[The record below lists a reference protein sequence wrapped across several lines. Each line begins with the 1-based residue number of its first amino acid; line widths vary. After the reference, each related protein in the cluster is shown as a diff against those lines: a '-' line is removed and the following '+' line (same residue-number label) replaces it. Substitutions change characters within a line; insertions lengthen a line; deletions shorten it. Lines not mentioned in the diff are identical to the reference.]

1 MSEQKKNF
9 SENKMGTMPITKLL
23 VNMAL
28 PLIFSMLVQ
37 GMYNIVDSIYISRVS
52 ESAVTALSLAFPIQ
66 NLIISFGVGTAVGVN
81 ALLSRSLGEQN
92 VENTN
97 LSAGNGFFLL
107 AVSAI
112 FFAVFGVFGSRPYFE
127 MQSDVAETIESG
139 SAYLAIC
146 SIFSLGCFVQILCE
160 RLLQATGRSFLSMV
174 LQVTGAAVNIL
185 LDPVFIFGWFGLPA
199 MGVAGAAVATV
210 LAQWIAAG
218 VGIFLNLRY
227 NHDVQLTRKYLK
239 PHGEIMKII
248 LSIGIP
254 SILMMGIG
262 SIMTFGMNQILQGFN
277 ETATGVFGIYF
288 KLQSFVFM
296 PVFGINNATISIIAY
311 NYGARKPKRVMSTVY
326 HAMVI
331 ACCIMVMGSLAFE
344 LLPDLLLNIF
354 NPTPEFSR
362 MGRVALRVIAIS
374 FPMAAIG
381 IAISGFFQ
389 ALGKSTYSALASL
402 CRQLIVLLPAAYLL
416 SLSGNVDLVWWSFPI
431 SEVASMLFSLVLFLK
446 LYRNKIKPLYLA
458 S

>member
-1 MSEQKKNF
+1 MSEMNKQH

-37 GMYNIVDSIYISRVS
+37 AMYNIVDSIYISRVS
-52 ESAVTALSLAFPIQ
+52 ESAVTALGLAFPIQ
-66 NLIISFGVGTAVGVN
+66 NLIISFGVGTSVGVN
-81 ALLSRSLGEQN
+81 ALLSRSLGERN
-92 VENTN
+92 TENAN
-97 LSAGNGFFLL
+97 LAAGNGFFLL

-112 FFAVFGVFGSRPYFE
+112 FFALFGVFGARPYFE
-127 MQSDVAETIESG
+127 MQSDVAETVEGG

-146 SIFSLGCFVQILCE
+146 SIFSLGCFIQILCE
-160 RLLQATGRSFLSMV
+160 RLLQSTGRSFLSMV
-174 LQVTGAAVNIL
+174 LQVTGAAVNII

-199 MGVAGAAVATV
+199 MGVAGAAIATV

-227 NHDVQLTRKYLK
+227 NHDLHLAQKYLK
-239 PHGEIMKII
+239 PHGEIVKII

-331 ACCIMVMGSLAFE
+331 ACCIMVLGSVGFE
-344 LLPDLLLNIF
+344 CFPELLLNIF

-362 MGRVALRVIAIS
+362 MGMVALRVIALS

-416 SLSGNVDLVWWSFPI
+416 SLSGNVNLVWWSFPI
-431 SEVASMLFSLVLFLK
+431 SEVASLLFSLVLFAK
-446 LYRNKIKPLYLA
+446 LYRDKIKPLYQV
-458 S
+458 

>member
-1 MSEQKKNF
+1 MSEERKQIP
-9 SENKMGTMPITKLL
+9 ENKMGTMPIPKLL
-23 VNMAL
+23 LNMAL

-37 GMYNIVDSIYISRVS
+37 AMYNIVDSIYISRIS

-92 VENTN
+92 AENTN
-97 LSAGNGFFLL
+97 LSAGNGFLML

-112 FFAVFGVFGSRPYFE
+112 FFALFGLFGARPYFE
-127 MQSDVAETIESG
+127 MQSNVAETVDGG

-160 RLLQATGRSFLSMV
+160 RLLQATGRSLLSMV
-174 LQVTGAAVNIL
+174 LQVTGAAINII

-210 LAQWIAAG
+210 LAQWIAAC
-218 VGIFLNLRY
+218 VGIFLNIRY
-227 NHDVQLTRKYLK
+227 NHDVHLAKKYLK
-239 PHGEIMKII
+239 PHGEIIKII
-248 LSIGIP
+248 LSISIP

-311 NYGARKPKRVMSTVY
+311 NYGARKPKRVMSTVSQ
-326 HAMVI
+326 ALV
-331 ACCIMVMGSLAFE
+331 AAGCIMVIGTLGFE
-344 LLPDLLLNIF
+344 FFPDLLLNIF

-362 MGRVALRVIAIS
+362 MGRIALRVIAVS

-381 IAISGFFQ
+381 ITISGFFQ

-416 SLSGNVDLVWWSFPI
+416 SLSGSVDLVWWSFPI
-431 SEVASMLFSLVLFLK
+431 SEVASTLISIVLFMK
-446 LYRNKIKPLYLA
+446 LYRAKIKPLQQA
-458 S
+458 

>member
-1 MSEQKKNF
+1 MSEQKKQLA
-9 SENKMGTMPITKLL
+9 ENKMGTMPITKLL

-37 GMYNIVDSIYISRVS
+37 AMYNIVDSIYISRVS
-52 ESAVTALSLAFPIQ
+52 ESAVTALGLAFPIQ
-66 NLIISFGVGTAVGVN
+66 NLIISFGVGASVGVN

-92 VENTN
+92 AKHAN
-97 LSAGNGFFLL
+97 LAAGNGFFLL

-112 FFAVFGVFGSRPYFE
+112 FFALFGVFGARPYFE
-127 MQSDVAETIESG
+127 MQSNVAETVEGG

-146 SIFSLGCFVQILCE
+146 SIFSLGCFFQILCE

-218 VGIFLNLRY
+218 VGIFLNIRY
-227 NHDVQLTRKYLK
+227 NHDLHMAKQYLK
-239 PHGEIMKII
+239 PHGEIVKII

-311 NYGARKPKRVMSTVY
+311 NYGAQKPKRVMSTVY

-331 ACCIMVMGSLAFE
+331 ACCIMVLGTLGFE
-344 LLPDLLLNIF
+344 FFPELLLNIF

-362 MGRVALRVIAIS
+362 MGMVALRVIAIS

-381 IAISGFFQ
+381 IALSGFFQ

-402 CRQLIVLLPAAYLL
+402 CRQLVVLLPAAYLL

-431 SEVASMLFSLVLFLK
+431 SEVASLLFSLVLFGK
-446 LYRNKIKPLYLA
+446 LYRNKIKPLYQV
-458 S
+458 